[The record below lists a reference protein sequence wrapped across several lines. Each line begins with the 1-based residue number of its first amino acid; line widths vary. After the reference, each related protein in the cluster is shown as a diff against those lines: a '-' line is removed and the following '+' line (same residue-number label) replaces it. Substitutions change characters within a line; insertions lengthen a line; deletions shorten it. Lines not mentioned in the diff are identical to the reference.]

1 VDLRQ
6 LSGGQR
12 VAPGQVLGRVSG
24 QDPEQEEVEDQYE
37 QQGEKR
43 AADLHQQAAQQPGW
57 PGAGP
62 LVALFRGP
70 AGPGLPYRHRAPPPG
85 GVSTGRYSR
94 SSAVAV
100 LRRRDEISQPPPSST
115 TAAIST
121 PIRIPLVPDPPP
133 LEDEA
138 AGAAVS
144 PVMCWQ
150 PMLWLV
156 SDGLV
161 PTGRMQR

>member
-1 VDLRQ
+1 
-6 LSGGQR
+6 
-12 VAPGQVLGRVSG
+12 G
-24 QDPEQEEVEDQYE
+24 QDPEQEEVEDQHE

-57 PGAGP
+57 PGVGP
-62 LVALFRGP
+62 LVALLRGP
-70 AGPGLPYRHRAPPPG
+70 AGPGLQRRHRAPLLV

-121 PIRIPLVPDPPP
+121 PIRIPLVPDPPE
-133 LEDEA
+133 EDEA

-144 PVMCWQ
+144 PVMCWP
-150 PMLWLV
+150 PMLWSV

-161 PTGRMQR
+161 PTGRMHR